1 MKKIIFTCA
10 LTAVGFF
17 CNAQSQ
23 INMFWCGNKEAGN
36 LEMIVLTPECMTE
49 SPRFWNPEKGE
60 LKCLGFKMA
69 LIQDGQSTV
78 FTSLNGDYTE
88 GMMASFKSK
97 QASSYIHFYD
107 VIVQT
112 SEGETMLSD
121 KVYKVKYKFGK

>member
-10 LTAVGFF
+10 LFAIGFLS
-17 CNAQSQ
+17 NAQSQ
-23 INMFWCGNKEAGN
+23 INMIWCGSKEAGN
-36 LEMIVLTPECMTE
+36 LESIVLTPECMTE

-69 LIQDGQSTV
+69 LVQVEQSQV
-78 FTSLNGDYTE
+78 FTSLNGEFTE
-88 GMMASFKSK
+88 GMMASFKAK
-97 QASSYIHFYD
+97 QAGSYIQFYD

>member
-10 LTAVGFF
+10 LFAIGFLS
-17 CNAQSQ
+17 NAQSQ
-23 INMFWCGNKEAGN
+23 INMIWCGSKEAGN
-36 LEMIVLTPECMTE
+36 LESIVLTPECLTE

-69 LIQDGQSTV
+69 LVQVEQSQV
-78 FTSLNGDYTE
+78 FTSLNGEFTE

-97 QASSYIHFYD
+97 QAGSYIQFYD